1 MSGESWVEA
10 IANLRLEDSYVLG
23 LAVTQGLVAV
33 DLDAVLLESHPQ
45 YSPPL
50 PGEAFCFR
58 RGQMLFTGTD
68 SVEWKMATARPAV
81 DASGEVDWGGVDQF
95 EVTQEGFAIAGD
107 FGQLLV
113 AGGAIELVLEPGPSS

>member
-1 MSGESWVEA
+1 MSGDNRVEA
-10 IANLRLEDSYVLG
+10 IANVSLEDSYVLG
-23 LAVTQGLVAV
+23 VAVTQGLVAV

-50 PGEAFCFR
+50 PREAFCFR
-58 RGQMLFTGTD
+58 RGQLLFTGTE

-95 EVTQEGFAIAGD
+95 ELTQKGFAIAGD

-113 AGGAIELVLEPGPSS
+113 AGGAVDLVLEPGPSS